1 MEIADFNRDRNPDLA
16 IANSRSN
23 NVTILLGDG
32 KGGFVEAKGSP
43 FPAGHSPNDICI
55 GDFDGD
61 GKLDLAIANHE
72 VKYLTVLLGDG
83 QGGFSPAPG
92 SPVTVLSRPH
102 THGVAA
108 GDFNQDGKLD
118 LVTESWAENKV
129 TVVFGNGRGGFAG
142 PGVAIRCRKETLSAT
157 AGCRL
162 EPGWKS

>member
-1 MEIADFNRDRNPDLA
+1 MKNCFVVTIVLQLATAGCSAQLSRQAHDSGTDTRIAVGAAPNSVEIADFNRDRIPDLA

-61 GKLDLAIANHE
+61 GKLDLAIANHD

-83 QGGFSPAPG
+83 QGGFTKR
-92 SPVTVLSRPH
+92 PVRRSR
-102 THGVAA
+102 
-108 GDFNQDGKLD
+108 
-118 LVTESWAENKV
+118 
-129 TVVFGNGRGGFAG
+129 
-142 PGVAIRCRKETLSAT
+142 C
-157 AGCRL
+157 
-162 EPGWKS
+162 